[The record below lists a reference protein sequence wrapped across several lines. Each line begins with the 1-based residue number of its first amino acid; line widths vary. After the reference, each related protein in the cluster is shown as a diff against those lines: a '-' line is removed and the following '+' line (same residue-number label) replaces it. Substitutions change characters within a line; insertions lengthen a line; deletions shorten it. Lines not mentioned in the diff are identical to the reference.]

1 MQVRVANLFITNP
14 KIPYTDKGIG
24 LIQNQMIASLK
35 SGFYGGPMVDEVF
48 PAVREC
54 DALVM
59 LCANYNDALSANLT
73 ASQKASRKLTD
84 CTFTARLA
92 GAIHFTEIKGTLTYN
107 L

>member
-35 SGFYGGPMVDEVF
+35 SGVYYGGIAPDEYDEYGNVIPGF
-48 PAVREC
+48 VTHVP
-54 DALVM
+54 
-59 LCANYNDALSANLT
+59 LSANLT
-73 ASQKASRKLTD
+73 VSQKASRKLTD

-92 GAIHFTEIKGTLTYN
+92 GAIHFTEIKGSLTYA